1 MDVDQ
6 IKRLKG
12 KRPITMLTAYDHQ
25 TARIMDEAGIDMILV
40 GDSLGMVVLGYEGTK
55 QVTMNDM
62 IRHTEAVAKGA
73 SRALIVTDMPIN
85 TYDNPAQAIAN
96 ARQLLDAGADAVK
109 IEGNLPEITEALV
122 NNGIQV
128 MGHLGLLPQTA
139 DELKVTGKKRSEGE
153 LILSEAKQLE
163 DQGVFSVVLECIPEN
178 LAKKVTEQIGV
189 PTIGIGAGVHCDGQV
204 LVVNDMLGM
213 DSGFKPKHV
222 KQYTNLQDIISLAVG
237 QYIKDVISKKFP
249 DKEHSFH

>member
-6 IKRLKG
+6 IKELKG

-25 TARIMDEAGIDMILV
+25 TARIMDEAGIDIILV

-62 IRHTEAVAKGA
+62 IRHTQAVAKGTSQA
-73 SRALIVTDMPIN
+73 FIVTDMPIK
-85 TYDNPAQAIAN
+85 TYDNPTQAITN
-96 ARQLLDAGADAVK
+96 AKQLIAAGADAVK
-109 IEGNLPEITEALV
+109 LEGNLPEISGALV
-122 NNGIQV
+122 DNGIQV

-139 DELKVTGKKRSEGE
+139 NELKVTGKKRSEGE
-153 LILSEAKQLE
+153 LILFEAKQLE
-163 DQGVFSVVLECIPEN
+163 EQGVFSVVLECIPER
-178 LAKKVTEQIGV
+178 LAKKVTEQIGI

-213 DSGFKPKHV
+213 DSSFKPKHV
-222 KQYTNLQDIISLAVG
+222 KQYTNLNDIISQAVRH
-237 QYIKDVISKKFP
+237 YIKDVISREFP
-249 DKEHSFH
+249 DKVHSFH

>member
-12 KRPITMLTAYDHQ
+12 KRPITMLTAYDYQ
-25 TARIMDEAGIDMILV
+25 TARIMDEAGIDIILV
-40 GDSLGMVVLGYEGTK
+40 GDSLGMVVLGYESTK

-73 SRALIVTDMPIN
+73 SQTFIVTDMPIN
-85 TYDNPAQAIAN
+85 TYDTSTQAIAN
-96 ARQLLDAGADAVK
+96 ARKLLAAGADAVK
-109 IEGNLPEITEALV
+109 TEGNLPEITEALV

-139 DELKVTGKKRSEGE
+139 EELKVTGKKRSEGE

-189 PTIGIGAGVHCDGQV
+189 PTIGIGAGINCDGQV

-213 DSGFKPKHV
+213 DTSFKPKHV
-222 KQYTNLQDIISLAVG
+222 KQYTNLHDIVSQAVG
-237 QYIKDVISKKFP
+237 HYIKDVISKKFP